1 MVKDLEK
8 LKLMMM
14 MRARQLAGSCK
25 NVFFAL
31 SGGIDSSLIGAI
43 LSLEFGP
50 EKVFGMHRKIK
61 SNPKHLE
68 DAKLLQSVFKFKLI
82 ELDLNDEYDSGINKV
97 KREFERL
104 GLPWADEG
112 TREADDL
119 GFTSG
124 YASLKSCLT
133 TPWAAFISKI
143 IDNGFGRI
151 YGTGNGE
158 EDGILR
164 YFDKRGDGA
173 VDNNLLNG
181 LTKAEVR
188 QLAIYLG
195 VPMRIVT
202 KLPSA
207 DLEASGDKHND
218 EDQLT
223 GWAKKLGFPNLKIS
237 YGAPDGSSE
246 GNIAWAWKE
255 DIKHGVITGYSEQGV
270 GPMLY
275 NREQLS
281 ALFNYKED
289 EIDVILFLREVERTT
304 RHKVEPIPGL
314 ERYILQ
320 EAGAVD

>member
-14 MRARQLAGSCK
+14 MRTRQLAGDCK
-25 NVFFAL
+25 KPFIGL
-31 SGGIDSSLIGAI
+31 SGGIDSSLVCVI
-43 LSLEFGP
+43 LTL
-50 EKVFGMHRKIK
+50 VFGAENVFGVFRDIK
-61 SNPKHLE
+61 SNLKHLE
-68 DAKLLQSVFKFKLI
+68 DVKLLQSKFGFKLLFI
-82 ELDLNDEYDSGINKV
+82 DGNPLYDEFLRQTKQQ
-97 KREFERL
+97 FEEA

-112 TREADDL
+112 TEEADEL
-119 GFTSG
+119 GFTNA
-124 YASLKSCLT
+124 YASLKSRFM
-133 TPWAAFISKI
+133 TPMAGFIAKA
-143 IDNGFGRI
+143 IDSGNGRI
-151 YGTGNGE
+151 FGTGNGE

-164 YFDKRGDGA
+164 YFDKYGDGA
-173 VDNNLLNG
+173 VDSNLLNG

-195 VPMRIVT
+195 VPMKIVI

-207 DLEASGDKHND
+207 DLEANGDQHND

-223 GWAKKLGFPNLKIS
+223 QWAKKLGFPNLKIS

-275 NREQLS
+275 DRAQLS
-281 ALFNYKED
+281 TLFNYKED
-289 EIDVILFLREVERTT
+289 EIDVILFLREAERTT

-314 ERYILQ
+314 ERHILK
-320 EAGAVD
+320 EAGVVD